1 MDMDTR
7 ESAVTSPLRG
17 THLELW
23 ELVRAE
29 IRKLIIIGE
38 FAPGERLVES
48 ALAERFQ
55 VSRGPIRT
63 ALMELERVG
72 LVVSVPRRGIQVA
85 TFDRSDIDELF
96 DVVKALERMAA
107 REAAER
113 ASDEQ
118 VERLGE
124 LIDELSDAQ
133 RGGDVPTV
141 IEADLALHRELMLA
155 SGNRRLYRI
164 WSDISEQLRFV
175 VRVTQRAMPEIDWA
189 PYNRPIVEAVAARDP
204 DRAEQAVASCFDVAH
219 EQVRGLSVEAFDLY
233 TGRTRR

>member
-1 MDMDTR
+1 MTI
-7 ESAVTSPLRG
+7 EPTTSTAVRT

-29 IRKLIIIGE
+29 IRNLIIMGE

-55 VSRGPIRT
+55 VSRGPVRT

-72 LVVSVPRRGIQVA
+72 LVNSVPRRGIQVA

-96 DVVKALERMAA
+96 DVITALERIAG

-118 VERLGE
+118 IERL
-124 LIDELSDAQ
+124 
-133 RGGDVPTV
+133 
-141 IEADLALHRELMLA
+141 
-155 SGNRRLYRI
+155 
-164 WSDISEQLRFV
+164 
-175 VRVTQRAMPEIDWA
+175 
-189 PYNRPIVEAVAARDP
+189 
-204 DRAEQAVASCFDVAH
+204 
-219 EQVRGLSVEAFDLY
+219 
-233 TGRTRR
+233 